1 MRGAGAPAAR
11 EPCAFAEGG
20 EPAGTSTNSIATG
33 DGGSTV
39 TVALAGV
46 CEWGPGGTVS
56 AWPAAWGTLTR
67 AAHTNTMAA
76 AVIPTTPRATFLR
89 KPTAIAAPVSAV
101 VEEGGGGFDREA
113 SAVIVSAAARSA
125 VGEDARMRNL
135 AATPDLR
142 WSLGSTMSVSAL
154 GGALADAAP
163 DNPPEGEG
171 LDARIETAAEGGR
184 TDTAGR
190 DVVP

>member
-1 MRGAGAPAAR
+1 
-11 EPCAFAEGG
+11 
-20 EPAGTSTNSIATG
+20 
-33 DGGSTV
+33 
-39 TVALAGV
+39 
-46 CEWGPGGTVS
+46 
-56 AWPAAWGTLTR
+56 
-67 AAHTNTMAA
+67 MAA

-89 KPTAIAAPVSAV
+89 KPAVIAAPVSAV

-125 VGEDARMRNL
+125 LGEDARMRNL